1 MASNSSSDGALRSGD
16 AVTAG
21 TLELEFHGEVVYW
34 RGPAPFYFV
43 PVPEGPSVALRAI
56 SSDVSYGWGVI
67 PVRARIGRTVWRT
80 SLFPK
85 DGRYLVPIKDAV
97 RLAEDLDTGDIVTV
111 WMVVGS

>member
-1 MASNSSSDGALRSGD
+1 MTRDASSDP
-16 AVTAG
+16 G

-43 PVPEGPSVALRAI
+43 PVPEDESVALRAI
-56 SSDVSYGWGVI
+56 SSEVSYGWGVI

-85 DGRYLVPIKDAV
+85 DGRYLVPIKDKV
-97 RLAEDLDTGDIVTV
+97 RQAEGLATGDVVTV
-111 WMVVGS
+111 RMVVGA